1 MAATVPSPPTAK
13 AGRDAGGARKTSFG
27 SRLWWGP
34 LQRSPWPRSRSPR
47 ALTILLGD
55 RPTHFTIGVFVG
67 TFTYALVVLLCL
79 RVATDDDAVSGLSLT
94 TAFGLAIL
102 TIGTFAVY
110 SNHIIHSV
118 RATSLIHRICS
129 EARET
134 IDQLYPPFGKVDDE
148 RTAAPDR
155 RPDQVLQAP
164 KPGVLVDVD
173 DDELLRQAA
182 SAGCALVVVPPIGA
196 FVPARGPLLAVR
208 RGRLDAALVGAVEL
222 ADERDMRL
230 DASFGLRQL
239 MDIAARALS
248 PGVNN
253 PATALQVLD
262 KLHDLLRRLVQR
274 RLRHGHRH
282 DATWQLRVVLRIA
295 DWDEIVALTLD
306 EMRRLATG
314 SMAVHRRLRAILED
328 LLTVAPPPRQQALEQ
343 QLALLER
350 AVASGFSTDFERH
363 LACQADPRG
372 TGF

>member
-1 MAATVPSPPTAK
+1 MRS
-13 AGRDAGGARKTSFG
+13 
-27 SRLWWGP
+27 
-34 LQRSPWPRSRSPR
+34 LQQPHHPFRS
-47 ALTILLGD
+47 
-55 RPTHFTIGVFVG
+55 
-67 TFTYALVVLLCL
+67 
-79 RVATDDDAVSGLSLT
+79 
-94 TAFGLAIL
+94 
-102 TIGTFAVY
+102 
-110 SNHIIHSV
+110 
-118 RATSLIHRICS
+118 ATSLIHRIGS
-129 EARET
+129 ETRET

-164 KPGVLVDVD
+164 KPGVLVDVG

-182 SAGCALVVVPPIGA
+182 SAGCTLVVAPPVGALV
-196 FVPARGPLLAVR
+196 PAGGPLLAVHG
-208 RGRLDAALVGAVEL
+208 GREDATLMGAVEL

-230 DASFGLRQL
+230 DSSFGLRQL
-239 MDIAARALS
+239 IDIAARALS
-248 PGVNN
+248 PGVNEVIGGSRLAPVATLPGEGGY

-262 KLHDLLRRLVQR
+262 ELHDLLRRLVQR